1 MRQLLALGL
10 LFVTACL
17 MPALA
22 ENRKKSPP
30 VQGSLAKP
38 VLLEVNNQPLVREG
52 STPLFPFVGDFY
64 GEGRQ
69 DLLLGAPG
77 GGEKDVMGN
86 EDGRLQ
92 VFRNVGDHAKARLAA
107 PRWFDEIVP
116 TGLIPKG

>member
-1 MRQLLALGL
+1 
-10 LFVTACL
+10 

-22 ENRKKSPP
+22 ENRKKRPP
-30 VQGSLAKP
+30 VQGRLAKP
-38 VLLEVNNQPLVREG
+38 VLLKADQPLVREG
-52 STPLFPFVGDFY
+52 RTPLCPFVGDFY

-92 VFRNVGDHAKARLAA
+92 VFMNVGDHAKARLAA